1 MTATRGK
8 SVRMMWRNHEFAL
21 FVEHASG
28 MEETHA
34 LRHFL
39 FVDHQ
44 PSYYG
49 LLIRCAKVADQYA
62 VLVPAWHALTWL
74 ADERRLVEDKVVW
87 NGEFSPRTLHDLAKT
102 LLGGLRAGRFL
113 PDFEQWQKGQFG
125 FAADPVWAHAESL
138 SDFAK
143 QWFAAAIH
151 DLNEDVDVEPHWQQ
165 LLAGQSLLSL
175 TKKKRSVRSD
185 AMFLD
190 AAEWLSAIR
199 WREEQLAVRFGLQ
212 LLEPIADGSPEW
224 MLQVIVQQVGAA
236 DWFVAERF
244 FAHHGATWSEAQ
256 RNEWSE
262 RLLRWETALAQW
274 IPAFATF
281 VRASETESDG
291 YRLTE
296 MQAWMFLSEWASA
309 LPEAVYVLMPEWWSN
324 RRRRPPRLKATHRPA
339 TEAPE
344 QSLFGL
350 EQLLQFDWKIA
361 LADGVELTEQQFL
374 QFVREK
380 RKWLKIAGRWYVF
393 SESWVRE
400 IREQLEQH
408 RRQGGLSLAELLKK
422 MMIRASLDDSPTEA
436 EGHED
441 TDESR
446 EIEAVEQ
453 QFELSA
459 NIRQHFH
466 FLLRKEQLPLLAQ
479 ARAFQGSLYGY
490 QQFGVSWL
498 VFLRQMGMGAC
509 LADDMGLG
517 KTIQL
522 IAYLLYVKQEQ
533 SELAPALFVC
543 PHSVLGNWQRELQ
556 TFAPTL
562 RVYTHHGNER
572 LRRESFAA
580 HAVQADVVL
589 TTYSLLDPDFAEFN
603 TMEWSLICL
612 DEAQNI
618 KNPATLQS
626 QAVRKLRAQHRV
638 AMTGTPIE
646 NQLSELWSI
655 FDFLNP
661 DYLGSLQQYKK
672 IYVRKAERQKERGAR
687 QRLKAM
693 IQPFLLRRVK
703 KDPHVQLS
711 LPEKHEV
718 RVYVQMTTEQAAL
731 YEEVRSRL
739 LDELHA
745 VGKKLEMGAV
755 LRTILRYKQICDHP
769 ELLQKG
775 PAADAADTAQRS
787 NKLLRLLEMV
797 EEIHARGERCII
809 FTQYVEMGK
818 MIVRELKKRLHSRDI
833 HFLDGS
839 VKKRGR
845 DEMIAAFQAAD
856 SQHPVL
862 VLMIRAG
869 GVGINLTA
877 ANHVIHYDRW
887 WNPAV
892 ENQATDRVYRIG
904 QTRDVT
910 VYKLITTGTIEE
922 KIDQLLR
929 EKAELAETMLQAD
942 DEDLLHKLTL
952 KDWERLLF

>member
-1 MTATRGK
+1 MT
-8 SVRMMWRNHEFAL
+8 WRNHAFAL
-21 FVEHASG
+21 FANHVSSMDDA
-28 MEETHA
+28 HA

-39 FVDHQ
+39 FVDHA

-49 LLIRCAKVADQYA
+49 LFIRCAKVADQYV

-74 ADERRLVEDKVVW
+74 ADERRTAAQKVTW
-87 NGEFSPRTLHDLAKT
+87 HGDLLPETLHDLART
-102 LLGGLRAGRFL
+102 LLSGLRAGRFV
-113 PDFEQWQKGQFG
+113 PDFERWRQGEFG
-125 FAADPVWAHAESL
+125 FAADPMWAHEQSL
-138 SDFAK
+138 SDFAR
-143 QWFAAAIH
+143 QWFAAALD
-151 DLNEDVDVEPHWQQ
+151 DLNEDVDVAAHWQRLTDAQ
-165 LLAGQSLLSL
+165 PLLTA
-175 TKKKRSVRSD
+175 TKKKRAARNG
-185 AMFLD
+185 MLFLD
-190 AAEWLSAIR
+190 AAEWLAAIR
-199 WREEQLAVRFGLQ
+199 WRAEQLAVRFGLQ
-212 LLEPIADGSPEW
+212 LLEPAEEGSTHWTLE
-224 MLQVIVQQVGAA
+224 VIVQALGTV
-236 DWFVAERF
+236 DWFTTERF
-244 FAHHGATWSEAQ
+244 LRDHQASWNEAQ
-256 RNEWSE
+256 HSEWRE
-262 RLLRWETALAQW
+262 RWLRWEAALMQW
-274 IPAFATF
+274 IPAVSMFAKAEDGNRY
-281 VRASETESDG
+281 VLSEQ
-291 YRLTE
+291 
-296 MQAWMFLSEWASA
+296 QAWQFLSEWVAS
-309 LPEAVYVLMPEWWSN
+309 LPETVYVLMPEWWSN
-324 RRRRPPRLKATHRPA
+324 RRRRPPRLHATLRRSA
-339 TEAPE
+339 EAPE

-350 EQLLQFDWKIA
+350 DQLLQFDWRVA

-374 QFVREK
+374 QYVREK

-393 SESWVRE
+393 SEGWVRE

-408 RRQGGLSLAELLKK
+408 RRQGGLSLADLLKK
-422 MMIRASLDDSPTEA
+422 MMTRASLDAQSDDEERTDDAQPTADA
-436 EGHED
+436 EP
-441 TDESR
+441 
-446 EIEAVEQ
+446 VEQ
-453 QFELSA
+453 VFELAA
-459 NIRQHFH
+459 NLRRHLDV
-466 FLLRKEQLPLLAQ
+466 LLRKEQLPLLAQ
-479 ARAFQGSLYGY
+479 AHTFQGALYGY
-490 QQFGVSWL
+490 QQYGVSWL
-498 VFLRQMGMGAC
+498 LFLRQLGMGAC

-522 IAYLLYVKQEQ
+522 IAYVLYLKEEQ
-533 SELAPALFVC
+533 AGLAPALFVC

-556 TFAPTL
+556 AFAPSL

-572 LRRESFAA
+572 LRREQFVEHVAT
-580 HAVQADVVL
+580 VDVVL
-589 TTYSLLDPDFAEFN
+589 TTYSLIDPDFAAFSPV
-603 TMEWSLICL
+603 EWSLICL

-618 KNPATLQS
+618 KNPSTLQA

-646 NQLSELWSI
+646 NRLSELWSI

-661 DYLGSLQQYKK
+661 LYLGSLEQYNKTF
-672 IYVRKAERQKERGAR
+672 VRKAERQKDRGAR
-687 QRLKAM
+687 QRLKAL
-693 IQPFLLRRVK
+693 IHPFLLRRVK

-718 RVYVQMTTEQAAL
+718 RVYVQMTTEQTAL

-739 LDELHA
+739 IDELQA

-755 LRTILRYKQICDHP
+755 LKTILRYKQICDHP

-775 PAADAADTAQRS
+775 PAEEAADTAQRS

-818 MIVRELKKRLHSRDI
+818 MIVRELKKRLHARDI

-845 DEMIAAFQAAD
+845 DEMIAAFQQAD
-856 SQHPVL
+856 SLHPVL

-877 ANHVIHYDRW
+877 ANHVFHYDRW

-942 DEDLLHKLTL
+942 DEDMLRKLSL
-952 KDWERLLF
+952 KDWERLLL